1 MIIYLQLYWEFFK
14 VGLFSIGGGLATIP
28 FLQDMSDRLQWFSYS
43 DLSNMIA
50 VSESTPGPIGV
61 NMATY
66 TGYTTASSVL
76 GSPIFGVFGGI
87 ISTLGLITPAI
98 IVIMII
104 AKVLEKFMDNKYVMG
119 ALYGLRAVSMA
130 LIAYAGLG
138 VMKITLINIPAF
150 QQSGNIADLFV
161 FKAIILA
168 AGIFIAQKFFKKIHP
183 IAFIIISAAV
193 GIIFN
198 FA

>member
-66 TGYTTASSVL
+66 TGYTTASGVL

>member
-28 FLQDMSDRLQWFSYS
+28 FLQDISDRLGWFTYS

-61 NMATY
+61 NMATF

-76 GSPIFGVFGGI
+76 GSPIYGVFGGI

-104 AKVLEKFMDNKYVMG
+104 AKILEKFMDNKYVSG

-138 VMKITLINIPAF
+138 VMKVTLLNIDGF
-150 QQSGNIADLFV
+150 TSSGNIADLFV

-168 AGIFIAQKFFKKIHP
+168 VAIFIAQKFFKKIHP